1 MSKSYNFCPSTSA
14 TRSSSGCVAFINIL
28 LIRLILMFFS
38 VGSSTVNHDDCAV
51 QI

>member
-28 LIRLILMFFS
+28 LIRLFLMFCS
-38 VGSSTVNHDDCAV
+38 LRGGHERLATLPPG
-51 QI
+51 